1 VEETPARRQADALVR
16 IVTSAVRECWEA
28 YALQFGE
35 GETPRPE
42 AVDAILARSA
52 YPILAAIDDMPAEL
66 QVALVRH
73 VVRAMLTAFL
83 QVIQTAVAREHR
95 RMLDTLEAE
104 ALRFADRA
112 NRAIDEATRARAR
125 EVARLQDQIDRLRR
139 ELGRRT
145 SS

>member
-1 VEETPARRQADALVR
+1 MEETPARRQADQLVR
-16 IVTSAVRECWEA
+16 TVTSAVRECWEA

-35 GETPRPE
+35 ADAPRPE
-42 AVDAILARSA
+42 AIDAILARSA
-52 YPILAAIDDMPAEL
+52 YPILAAIDEMPAEV
-66 QVALVRH
+66 QPALVRH

-83 QVIQTAVAREHR
+83 QVIQTALAREHR

-104 ALRFADRA
+104 ALRFAERA

-125 EVARLQDQIDRLRR
+125 EVTRLQDQIDRLRR

-145 SS
+145 SP

>member
-1 VEETPARRQADALVR
+1 MEETPARRQADELIR

-35 GETPRPE
+35 GDTPRPG

-52 YPILAAIDDMPAEL
+52 YPILAAIDDMPAAV
-66 QVALVRH
+66 QPALVRH
-73 VVRAMLTAFL
+73 VVRTMLTAFL
-83 QVIQTAVAREHR
+83 QVIQTALGREHR

-104 ALRFADRA
+104 ALRFAERA

-125 EVARLQDQIDRLRR
+125 EVAHLQDQIARLRR
-139 ELGRRT
+139 ELGRR
-145 SS
+145 SSP

>member
-1 VEETPARRQADALVR
+1 MEETPARRQADELVR

-28 YALQFGE
+28 YAFQFGD
-35 GETPRPE
+35 GEKPRPE

-52 YPILAAIDDMPAEL
+52 YPILAAIDEMPAEL
-66 QVALVRH
+66 QPVLVRH

-83 QVIQTAVAREHR
+83 QVTQAALGREHR

-112 NRAIDEATRARAR
+112 NRAIDEATRAQAR
-125 EVARLQDQIDRLRR
+125 EVARLQDQIERLQR
-139 ELGRRT
+139 ELGRR
-145 SS
+145 SPP